1 MKQLVLV
8 RHAKAVPYGYEEDFS
23 RELTARGM
31 EDAGKV
37 SHHLREQGV
46 VPRLIISSPAVRALQ
61 TAVVFAGTFGIPME
75 EIRKEHNLYHGYTTG
90 DFLKVLRTTPDEED
104 VVYVFG
110 HNPNFENYAWNICR
124 SFSGALPTCS
134 AVVIKLPIAS
144 WAQLEARTGTL
155 VMQVNPKELPL

>member
-8 RHAKAVPYGYEEDFS
+8 RHAKAVQYDYENDFS
-23 RELTARGM
+23 RELTPRGL
-31 EDAGKV
+31 EDAVKV
-37 SHHLREQGV
+37 SLHLREQGI

-61 TAVVFAGTFGIPME
+61 TAEIFAGTFSYPLKK
-75 EIRKEHNLYHGYTTG
+75 IRKEHDLYHGYTTG
-90 DFLKVLRTTPDEED
+90 DFLKLLRTTPDEED

-124 SFSGALPTCS
+124 SFSGELPTCS
-134 AVVIKLPIAS
+134 AVVIELPIER

-155 VMQVNPKELPL
+155 VMQVNPKSLPR

>member
-8 RHAKAVPYGYEEDFS
+8 RHAKAVQYDYENDFS
-23 RELTARGM
+23 RELTPRGL
-31 EDAGKV
+31 EDAVKV
-37 SHHLREQGV
+37 SIHLREQGI

-61 TAVVFAGTFGIPME
+61 TAEIFAGTFSYPLKK
-75 EIRKEHNLYHGYTTG
+75 IRKEHDLYHGYTTG
-90 DFLKVLRTTPDEED
+90 DFLKLLRTTPDEED

-124 SFSGALPTCS
+124 SFSGELPTCS
-134 AVVIKLPIAS
+134 AVVIDLPIER

-155 VMQVNPKELPL
+155 VMQVNPKSLPR

>member
-8 RHAKAVPYGYEEDFS
+8 RHAKAVQYDYENDFS
-23 RELTARGM
+23 RELTPRGL
-31 EDAGKV
+31 EDAVKV
-37 SHHLREQGV
+37 SLHLREQGI

-61 TAVVFAGTFGIPME
+61 TAEIFAGTFSYPLKK
-75 EIRKEHNLYHGYTTG
+75 IRKEHDLYHGYTTG
-90 DFLKVLRTTPDEED
+90 DFLKLLRTTPDEED

-124 SFSGALPTCS
+124 SFSGELPTCS
-134 AVVIKLPIAS
+134 AVVIDLPIER

-155 VMQVNPKELPL
+155 VMQVNPKSLPR